1 MEDRRQAEALFRY
14 SLIRELAD
22 PELRPRRRGVM
33 TRALAELEHV
43 RDDGRRVRVSPATL
57 RRWLRYWRA
66 GGYDALLPGEKLQPN
81 RTPAEILEAAFTL
94 KREAPDRTAA
104 MVARILEEAGVGK
117 VSSRTLQRQFARAGL
132 NLRPD
137 GTVAHAYGRFEAS
150 EFGELWTGDGL
161 HGPVADGAT
170 AVLFAFIDDFSRAV
184 VGWRWGHAE
193 DTVRL
198 EAAFRRG
205 LESAGVPRAVFV
217 DRGSAFMSAA
227 FHRTLATLGIRIIHS
242 RAGYPASRGKVER
255 FFATVRSQFLVELA
269 ARGGAKDLSELNEL
283 FGAWLDGVY
292 HRSLHGET
300 KQTPLERRLTATPL
314 RRPSPAELH
323 EAFLW
328 SERRLVSKTARI
340 SLFGNRYEVD
350 PALVGVRVE
359 LLFDPFDL
367 SQIEVRYQNRPM
379 GQAVP
384 ERIGRHTHPT
394 VKPVAAPPPKA
405 SGIDYLALVRD
416 RLAAEQRERL
426 GRIAYRKFA
435 SPDPDENASHEEEP
449 E

>member
-22 PELRPRRRGVM
+22 PQLRPRRRGVM

-43 RDDGRRVRVSPATL
+43 RDDGGRVRVSPATL
-57 RRWLRYWRA
+57 RRWLRQWRK
-66 GGYDALLPGEKLQPN
+66 GGYQGLLPGLKLQPN

-104 MVARILEEAGVGK
+104 QVARILLESSAGK
-117 VSSRTLQRQFARAGL
+117 VSSRTLQRQFVRAGL
-132 NLRPD
+132 NVRAD
-137 GTVAHAYGRFEAS
+137 GSVPQAYGRFEAS

-161 HGPVADGAT
+161 HGPVVDGVT
-170 AVLFAFIDDFSRAV
+170 AILFAFIDDFSRNV

-205 LESAGVPRAVFV
+205 LDSAGVPRAVFV
-217 DRGSAFMSAA
+217 DRGSAFISAQ

-242 RAGYPASRGKVER
+242 RPGYPASRGKVER
-255 FFATVRSQFLVELA
+255 FFATVRSQFLVEVA
-269 ARGGAKDLSELNEL
+269 ARGGAKDLDELNEL
-283 FGAWLDGVY
+283 FDAWLHGVY
-292 HRSLHGET
+292 HRSVHRET
-300 KQTPLERRLTATPL
+300 KQTPLERRLAAAAL
-314 RRPSPAELH
+314 RRASPTELH
-323 EAFLW
+323 DAFLW
-328 SERRLVSKTARI
+328 SERRRVSKTASV
-340 SLFGNRYEVD
+340 SLFGNAYEVD
-350 PALVGVRVE
+350 PALVGVRVD

-384 ERIGRHTHPT
+384 LHIGRHTHPT
-394 VKPVAAPPPKA
+394 VKPAAAPPPKA
-405 SGIDYLALVRD
+405 SGIDYLSLVRD
-416 RLAAEQRERL
+416 RLAQEQRERL
-426 GRIAYRKFA
+426 GRIDYRKFA
-435 SPDPDENASHEEEP
+435 APDPDADATDQEETE
-449 E
+449 

>member
-1 MEDRRQAEALFRY
+1 MVDPDAEAV
-14 SLIRELAD
+14 EAD
-22 PELRPRRRGVM
+22 LRAGRIKCPRCGSGLRPWGYARARWLRDHGRPVGIRPRRSICRTCANTPGAQKTHVLLPKIALLRRADTVTTIGEALEARHLGRCRRGELAQQAGVHM
-33 TRALAELEHV
+33 DTLRGWLRRFAERAEE
-43 RDDGRRVRVSPATL
+43 VRVL
-57 RRWLRYWRA
+57 
-66 GGYDALLPGEKLQPN
+66 
-81 RTPAEILEAAFTL
+81 FT
-94 KREAPDRTAA
+94 R
-104 MVARILEEAGVGK
+104 
-117 VSSRTLQRQFARAGL
+117 
-132 NLRPD
+132 
-137 GTVAHAYGRFEAS
+137 
-150 EFGELWTGDGL
+150 
-161 HGPVADGAT
+161 
-170 AVLFAFIDDFSRAV
+170 
-184 VGWRWGHAE
+184 RWGHAE

-255 FFATVRSQFLVELA
+255 FFATVRSQFLVGLA

-292 HRSLHGET
+292 HRSPHGET

-367 SQIEVRYQNRPM
+367 SQIEVR
-379 GQAVP
+379 
-384 ERIGRHTHPT
+384 
-394 VKPVAAPPPKA
+394 
-405 SGIDYLALVRD
+405 
-416 RLAAEQRERL
+416 
-426 GRIAYRKFA
+426 
-435 SPDPDENASHEEEP
+435 
-449 E
+449 